1 MDFQALTALDQD
13 MSTSVSPVHT
23 PPGNTPSPNTPT
35 ATTPTSSVPQSPT
48 ITPHKERMTQD
59 QVSNELLSFVELSQ
73 RLQDA
78 AAANEL
84 EKSMLRDEIYQL
96 KLHVKEVTNTKDV
109 VISKLKD
116 ENNQSKALLTKMEN
130 DLKTQLKIF
139 EEESAQLK
147 TELERASKYGG
158 LNLFRDMERLL
169 KKNDE
174 LEQRLTEN
182 QSEIQQFVKQQLA
195 EIKKQ
200 TEKDSQE
207 ATKSLNSINTKIE
220 DIEQKLDQ
228 QVTSLDGYNL
238 ESIKSKLLELE
249 KTVLPTEFN
258 EFGYFSRT
266 TRMKATSKD
275 IIEVSKTL
283 NGLGPYIYVKRE
295 KIWVFKNI
303 ENFIMREWGLDLT
316 QLKDIYITK
325 HMPTKRTQW
334 KFKTLSEWQNVEPL
348 ILGIRLDPCITSK
361 QSLGWS
367 VVCTLQD

>member
-266 TRMKATSKD
+266 T
-275 IIEVSKTL
+275 VS
-283 NGLGPYIYVKRE
+283 
-295 KIWVFKNI
+295 
-303 ENFIMREWGLDLT
+303 
-316 QLKDIYITK
+316 
-325 HMPTKRTQW
+325 
-334 KFKTLSEWQNVEPL
+334 
-348 ILGIRLDPCITSK
+348 
-361 QSLGWS
+361 
-367 VVCTLQD
+367 